1 MITLRSA
8 RKTRKKTPPP
18 RGNSA
23 ASRDI
28 ASVLHPYTHLRK
40 HESQGPLVITEGKG
54 IYVQDDTGK
63 SYIEGLAG
71 LWCTSLGFGEER
83 LVDAATAQMRKL
95 PYYHVF
101 AHKSHV
107 VGIHL
112 AERLLAMLP

>member
-1 MITLRSA
+1 MNKIT
-8 RKTRKKTPPP
+8 PP

-40 HESQGPLVITEGKG
+40 QESQGPLVITEGKG
-54 IYVQDDTGK
+54 VYVQDDTGK

-83 LVDAATAQMRKL
+83 LVAAAAAQMAHR
-95 PYYHVF
+95 PFYPVFNHRPPHV
-101 AHKSHV
+101 ATD
-107 VGIHL
+107 
-112 AERLLAMLP
+112 